1 MAKSRKKIGSVIKL
15 QIPAGQATPAPPL
28 GPALGQAGV
37 NIPEFIKAFNSKTA
51 GGEPLPIPTII
62 TIYKDRSFSFIIKK
76 PPVAILLK
84 KGAKI
89 AKGSGEPNKEK
100 VANVSYD
107 EVRKIAELKMVDMN
121 AGSVEAAMEMVKGT
135 ARSMGI
141 VVEEGEK

>member
-1 MAKSRKKIGSVIKL
+1 MAKSKKKIDTVIKL

-37 NIPEFIKAFNSKTA
+37 NIPGFIKAFNSKTS

-62 TIYKDRSFSFIIKK
+62 TIYKDRSFTFIVKK
-76 PPVAILLK
+76 PPVAVLLK
-84 KGAKI
+84 KEAKI

-100 VANVSYD
+100 VASVSLKS
-107 EVRKIAELKMVDMN
+107 VKKIAEIKMVDMN
-121 AGSVEAAMEMVKGT
+121 AGSIETAMEMVKGT

-141 VVEEGEK
+141 IVEGV